1 MGGNCCRWLGNRE
14 RITVGEVAR
23 DALHIKTARIGT
35 ADQRRI
41 ATLLER
47 LGWKRGKDYRGR
59 FYAKP

>member
-1 MGGNCCRWLGNRE
+1 LGNRE